1 MKQNIFSMR
10 TLRVLMLSLMC
21 TVAVSVFTSCE
32 NNNEPNE
39 WIAYYVSVESR
50 VPMSV
55 SPNVQSDQMNTVKN
69 LMKDAIHDAYPVQD
83 MVGNDAAVMKACD
96 EAYNNYRTFYP
107 AGQQK
112 TECVLKIYRTR
123 MENEIVRQSIPLKTY
138 SL

>member
-10 TLRVLMLSLMC
+10 TLRVFLLSLMC

-32 NNNEPNE
+32 NNNEPDM

-55 SPNVQSDQMNTVKN
+55 GPNAQSDQMNTVKS
-69 LMKDAIHDAYPVQD
+69 LMKDAILDAYPVQD

-96 EAYNNYRTFYP
+96 ESYNNYRIFYP
-107 AGQQK
+107 ASEQRS
-112 TECVLKIYRTR
+112 ECVLKIYRTR
-123 MENEIVRQSIPLKTY
+123 MENDIVRQSTPLKTY
-138 SL
+138 IL